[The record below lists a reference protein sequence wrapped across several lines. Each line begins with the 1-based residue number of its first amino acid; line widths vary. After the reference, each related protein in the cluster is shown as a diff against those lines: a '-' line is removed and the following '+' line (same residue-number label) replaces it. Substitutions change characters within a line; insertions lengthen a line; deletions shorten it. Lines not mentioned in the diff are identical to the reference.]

1 MMRRNPRILTL
12 CLATAF
18 TAWGTACGQKE
29 TDVAP
34 KASVTISDTCEPGFD
49 KATLRCTVS
58 GNVSA
63 ERLVIEYSQDQS
75 LGTATKKAF
84 EKSDDSFTVTLEG
97 LEIQTTYFYRYTV
110 ENKVNSISDDKTRQ
124 FKTKDYTVPQV
135 TTGTVKDI
143 TAQTATIEG
152 TMDFACGKPI
162 LEQGFNFGKDKNS
175 LTAKTVSTSASAF
188 SLALDNLDFGQKYYY
203 QAYAK
208 TEIGTGKG
216 EVLEFTTLNG
226 VPSITTETAN
236 NISTASA
243 TLNGAIESDGGAVIT
258 ERGFCYANAAA
269 PTVNSTKVVIA
280 GTIGEISKDITEL
293 QPATRYY
300 VRVFAVNAKGTHY
313 GNEITFDTDPI
324 RVSSVSLNETTVEL
338 KQNQTVQLVATVS
351 PSDATYPTVS
361 WQSSTPSVVSVSSN
375 GLVTAL
381 AEGEAIITA
390 TADGKSATCKVVV
403 SNTASGGHEGTGES
417 EWE

>member
-1 MMRRNPRILTL
+1 M
-12 CLATAF
+12 AAAF
-18 TAWGTACGQKE
+18 AALGTSCSQKE
-29 TDVAP
+29 TEVAP
-34 KASVTISDTCEPGFD
+34 KASVTITDTCEPDYD
-49 KATLRCTVS
+49 KATLKCSVS

-63 ERLVIEYSQDQS
+63 ERLVIEYSKNQS
-75 LGTATKKAF
+75 FGGATKKTF
-84 EKSDDSFTVTLEG
+84 EKSADSFTITLEG

-110 ENKVNSISDDKTRQ
+110 ENKVNSISDDKVRQ
-124 FKTKDYTVPQV
+124 FKTKDYTVPLV
-135 TTGTVKDI
+135 TTGAAKDI
-143 TAQTATIEG
+143 AAQAATIEG
-152 TMDFACGKPI
+152 TMNFACGKPI
-162 LEQGFNFGKDKNS
+162 LEQGFYFGTDKNS
-175 LTAKTVSTSASAF
+175 LTTKTVSTSEAAF
-188 SLALDNLDFGQKYYY
+188 SLTVDNLVFGQKYFY

-226 VPSITTETAN
+226 VPSITTEAAN

-258 ERGFCYANAAA
+258 ERGFCYANVAA

-313 GNEITFDTDPI
+313 GNDITFETDPI

-361 WQSSTPSVVSVSSN
+361 WQSSAPSVVSVSGN